1 MGKRV
6 FHGSSHIVER
16 PIFGGGR
23 THNDYGPGFYCT
35 EQLCMAQEWAV
46 GIARDGFA
54 NVYDIDLAGLS
65 ILHLNSDEY
74 STLGWL
80 AVLLENR
87 EFDVPSPLTFE
98 AREYLLANFLPAYRD
113 YDIITGYRADD
124 SYFSFAQDFINGTIS
139 LRQLQHAMHLGKL
152 GSQFVIK
159 SQRAFER
166 LTFIEAKE
174 ARAIDWYGKKQV
186 RDQTARRDYLDL
198 SRNKR
203 KKGDIYVLQIID
215 EEMKPGDPRLR

>member
-46 GIARDGFA
+46 DIARDGFA

-87 EFDVPSPLTFE
+87 EFDVPSPLAFE

-113 YDIITGYRADD
+113 YDIITGYRATTAIFPLRRT
-124 SYFSFAQDFINGTIS
+124 SSTEPSPYASCNMPCTWGNSGVNLSSKASGRLSASRLLRRGRPVLSTGMGKSRCGTKPPVAITS
-139 LRQLQHAMHLGKL
+139 T
-152 GSQFVIK
+152 F
-159 SQRAFER
+159 RATNVR
-166 LTFIEAKE
+166 
-174 ARAIDWYGKKQV
+174 RAIS
-186 RDQTARRDYLDL
+186 TC
-198 SRNKR
+198 SRS
-203 KKGDIYVLQIID
+203 
-215 EEMKPGDPRLR
+215 